1 MNDTAKQFALEEKE
15 EPLLLEQ
22 IKYLNDELISIEKAF
37 LNVISIPV
45 GIYAVIIYYAL
56 NTTNKTASNMLFLI
70 LPFLFLLSLF
80 NIIKY
85 TTKALGID
93 AYIRHMEQQINNLHG
108 KRLFLWQTHLV
119 HANGYSVVGSG
130 FQIPVFLALAIFMGC
145 KYHEAIKAQWPIHP
159 TLCVLLLLLLILEVG
174 FIGVAL
180 VLCAMQYHR
189 VLKKCNGLVGDQDNV
204 KNGKVSRSKKAKK
217 KPAEPV
223 GASTGGKKR

>member
-22 IKYLNDELISIEKAF
+22 IKYLNDEFISIEKAF

-93 AYIRHMEQQINNLHG
+93 AYIRHMEQQINNMHG

-119 HANGYSVVGSG
+119 HANYYSVVGSV
-130 FQIPVFLALAIFMGC
+130 FQIPVFLALAVFMSY
-145 KYHEAIKAQWPIHP
+145 KFIEAFSVLKPAHGFLCW
-159 TLCVLLLLLLILEVG
+159 TLLFLLLSE
-174 FIGVAL
+174 ACL
-180 VLCAMQYHR
+180 VLIALNHCRMQYGE
-189 VLKKCNGLVGDQDNV
+189 VLRMCNELV
-204 KNGKVSRSKKAKK
+204 SKQNNEQRGGASEAKK
-217 KPAEPV
+217 ENEPTAAAV
-223 GASTGGKKR
+223 GTSTGGKKR